1 MGWFK
6 NLKNALSGRRNGL
19 IYADVMSGHSPIYST
34 FGRDVYASDVVV
46 QAMACVIDEIKKL
59 APAHVIQTGE
69 DINPAGAGD
78 TLQRVLNLP
87 NHYMNTFDFLGRAMY
102 LYFVKRNS
110 WVVPTYRRD
119 SMGRKTYTG
128 LYPVDPATV
137 TWVEDAAGQLFVQL
151 RFTGESEPWTL
162 PYSDIIHLRREYGA
176 DEYMGGAPGGVP
188 DDRGL
193 LTTLEINHQMLQG
206 ISKGMK
212 ASHAVNGV
220 VKYGSVIGKD
230 QTEQAMKEWEQKLQA
245 SQSGIVTMDMKA
257 EYIPIKRDVKLVDA
271 ETLKFIDTKILRHFG
286 VPLCILTG
294 DYNKAQYEAFY
305 QKTIE
310 PIIIQLSQEFTRVL
324 FTPTERDSYGH
335 KVMFFTKNLV
345 FMSTDQKISMV
356 EILAPTGAMYENEKR
371 VAFGMRP
378 LPELKGKRFMSLNW
392 IDANQANKY
401 QVGKDGDDNK
411 DGQDDDQAGN
421 QHDGGAN
428 NEE

>member
-1 MGWFK
+1 MGLFDK
-6 NLKNALSGRRNGL
+6 LKSLYAGRRTGMV
-19 IYADVMSGHSPIYST
+19 YADVMSGRSPIYST
-34 FGRDVYASDVVV
+34 FGRDVYASDVVI
-46 QAMACVIDEIKKL
+46 QAMACVTDEIKKL
-59 APAHVIQTGE
+59 APAHVIQSGE
-69 DINPAGAGD
+69 DIEPAPGGD

-87 NHYMNTFDFLGRAMY
+87 NHYMTMFDCLGRIMY
-102 LYFVKRNS
+102 LYFSKRNS

-119 SMGRKTYTG
+119 GTGRKTYTG

-137 TWVEDAAGQLFVQL
+137 TWVEDAAGKLFVQL

-176 DEYMGGAPGGVP
+176 DEYMGGGPGGVP

-193 LTTLEINHQMLQG
+193 LATLEINHQMLQG

-212 ASHAVNGV
+212 ASQAVNGV

-230 QTEQAMKEWEQKLQA
+230 QTEAAMKEWEAKLQN
-245 SQSGIVTMDMKA
+245 SQSGIVAMDMKA
-257 EYIPIKRDVKLVDA
+257 EYIPVKRDIKLVDA
-271 ETLKFIDTKILRHFG
+271 DTLKFIDEKILRHFG

-294 DYNKAQYEAFY
+294 DYTKEQYEAFY

-335 KVMFFTKNLV
+335 KVMFFTKNLI

-356 EILAPTGAMYENEKR
+356 EILAPTGALYENEKR

-378 LPELKGKRFMSLNW
+378 LPELRGKRYMSLNW
-392 IDANQANKY
+392 IDANQANQY
-401 QVGKDGDDNK
+401 QVGKDADNK
-411 DGQDDDQAGN
+411 QDSQDNDQADDK
-421 QHDGGAN
+421 HDGGA
-428 NEE
+428 EE

>member
-1 MGWFK
+1 MGW
-6 NLKNALSGRRNGL
+6 LKNVHSHYSGRRPGL
-19 IYADVMSGHSPIYST
+19 VYADVMSGRSPIYST
-34 FGRDVYASDVVV
+34 FGRDVYASDVVT
-46 QAMACVIDEIKKL
+46 QAMACVTDEIKKL
-59 APAHVIQTGE
+59 APAHVIQRGE
-69 DINPAGAGD
+69 DIEPAAGGD
-78 TLQRVLNLP
+78 ALQRVLNLP
-87 NHYMNTFDFLGRAMY
+87 NHYMTTFDFLGRVMY
-102 LYFVKRNS
+102 LYFSKRNS

-119 SMGRKTYTG
+119 SLGRKTYTG

-176 DEYMGGAPGGVP
+176 DEYMGGGPGGVP

-193 LTTLEINHQMLQG
+193 LATLEINHQMLQG

-230 QTEQAMKEWEQKLQA
+230 QTEQAMKEWEAKLQA

-257 EYIPIKRDVKLVDA
+257 EYIPIKRDIKLVDA
-271 ETLKFIDTKILRHFG
+271 ATLKFIDEKILRHFG

-294 DYNKAQYEAFY
+294 DYTKAQYEAFY

-324 FTPTERDSYGH
+324 FTPNERDSYGH

-345 FMSTDQKISMV
+345 FMSTEQKISMV
-356 EILAPTGAMYENEKR
+356 EILAPTGALYENEKR

-401 QVGKDGDDNK
+401 QVGKDGDDNQ
-411 DGQDDDQAGN
+411 DGQDDDQAGD
-421 QHDGGAN
+421 QHDGGA
-428 NEE
+428 EE

>member
-1 MGWFK
+1 MGWFDK
-6 NLKNALSGRRNGL
+6 LKSLYAGRRTGTV
-19 IYADVMSGHSPIYST
+19 YADVMTGRSPIYST
-34 FGRDVYASDVVV
+34 FGRDVYASDVVI

-59 APAHVIQTGE
+59 APAHVIQRGE
-69 DINPAGAGD
+69 DMEPAPGGD
-78 TLQRVLNLP
+78 QLQRVLNLP
-87 NHYMNTFDFLGRAMY
+87 NHYMTMFDCLGRIMY
-102 LYFVKRNS
+102 LYFSKRNS

-119 SMGRKTYTG
+119 GLGRKTYTG

-151 RFTGESEPWTL
+151 YFTGESEPWTL

-176 DEYMGGAPGGVP
+176 DEYMGGGPGGVP
-188 DDRGL
+188 DDRAL
-193 LTTLEINHQMLQG
+193 LATLEINHQMLQG

-230 QTEQAMKEWEQKLQA
+230 QTEAAMKEWETKLQN

-257 EYIPIKRDVKLVDA
+257 EYIPVKRDIKLVDA
-271 ETLKFIDTKILRHFG
+271 ETLKFIDEKILRHFG

-294 DYNKAQYEAFY
+294 DYTKAQYEAFY

-324 FTPTERDSYGH
+324 FTPNERDSYGH

-356 EILAPTGAMYENEKR
+356 EILAPTGALYENEKR

-378 LPELKGKRFMSLNW
+378 LPELKGKRYMSLNW
-392 IDANQANKY
+392 IDANQANQY

-411 DGQDDDQAGN
+411 
-421 QHDGGAN
+421 HDGG
-428 NEE
+428 EEE

>member
-1 MGWFK
+1 MGWFEK
-6 NLKNALSGRRNGL
+6 LKSLYAGRQTGTV
-19 IYADVMSGHSPIYST
+19 YADVMTGRSPIYST
-34 FGRDVYASDVVV
+34 FGRDVYASDVVT
-46 QAMACVIDEIKKL
+46 QAMACVTDEIKKL
-59 APAHVIQTGE
+59 APAHVIQRDE
-69 DINPAGAGD
+69 DMEPAPSGD
-78 TLQRVLNLP
+78 QLQRVLNLP
-87 NHYMNTFDFLGRAMY
+87 NHYMTMCDCLSRMMY
-102 LYFVKRNS
+102 LYFSKKNS

-119 SMGRKTYTG
+119 SLGRKTYTG
-128 LYPVDPATV
+128 LYPVDPAGV
-137 TWVEDAAGQLFVQL
+137 TWVEDANGQLFVEL
-151 RFTGESEPWTL
+151 RFAGESKPWTL

-176 DEYMGGAPGGVP
+176 DEYMGGGPGGVP

-193 LTTLEINHQMLQG
+193 LATLEINHQMLQG

-230 QTEQAMKEWEQKLQA
+230 QTEAAMKEWEAKLQN

-257 EYIPIKRDVKLVDA
+257 EYIPVKRDIKLVDA
-271 ETLKFIDTKILRHFG
+271 ETLKFIDEKILRNFG

-294 DYNKAQYEAFY
+294 DYTKEQYEAFY

-324 FTPTERDSYGH
+324 FTPNERDSYGH

-356 EILAPTGAMYENEKR
+356 EILAPTGALYENEKR

-378 LPELKGKRFMSLNW
+378 LPELKGKRYMSLNW
-392 IDANQANKY
+392 IDANQANQY
-401 QVGKDGDDNK
+401 QVGKDGDNDK
-411 DGQDDDQAGN
+411 GGQDNSQADD
-421 QHDGGAN
+421 QHDGGA
-428 NEE
+428 EE